1 MTNDKLLCDCIY
13 MEQYNNNIHK
23 TITRWS
29 QKHEDTLIVLHKYSN
44 MLAQKYHDSYIEYKK
59 TLYRY
64 RIPIIIISTFTGF
77 ISIANAGY
85 FPTAW
90 MKYVSLAVGLSNL
103 VVSIISTIENLKKIN
118 ENMNLSFSAHDKFR
132 LLSNSISVTLRI
144 PRHQRDSDGHTYI
157 KTIFAEFQQT
167 LSNAPVLSSH
177 HKNLL
182 ELDSL
187 IDIEEN
193 SEDIE
198 EVKEDNN
205 EIKENNF
212 NDDILKNLNK
222 LFADMSQK

>member
-1 MTNDKLLCDCIY
+1 
-13 MEQYNNNIHK
+13 MEQYNNDIHR
-23 TITRWS
+23 TIMRWS
-29 QKHEDTLIVLHKYSN
+29 QKHEDTLILLHKYSN

-85 FPTAW
+85 FPSAW

-144 PRHQRDSDGHTYI
+144 PREQRDSDGHTYI
-157 KTIFAEFQQT
+157 KTMFTEFQQT
-167 LSNAPVLSSH
+167 LSKAPILSSH

-187 IDIEEN
+187 IDIEKNTEEIKN
-193 SEDIE
+193 NDIE
-198 EVKEDNN
+198 IN
-205 EIKENNF
+205 ENNLN
-212 NDDILKNLNK
+212 NDLNNDLNNNILTNLNRI
-222 LFADMSQK
+222 FAEMSQK